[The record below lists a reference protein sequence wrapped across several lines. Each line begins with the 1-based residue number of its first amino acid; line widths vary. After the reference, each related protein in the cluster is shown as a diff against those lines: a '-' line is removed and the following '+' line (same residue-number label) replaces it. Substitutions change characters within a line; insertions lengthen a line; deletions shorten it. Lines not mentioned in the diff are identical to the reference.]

1 MRTTVNQRSNVLVV
15 YYSRTGTTRRVATE
29 SAALG
34 QWDLEPVIDM
44 KPRNNLFG
52 YTRSMFDSLF
62 GRSTELAAPRH
73 NPAEYELVIVGTP
86 VWNGA
91 VSAPIR
97 TWLQDW
103 AGRLPTLAFFATEKR
118 RGAERAF
125 RQMAALA
132 GSTPIIT
139 LELTARDAE
148 SGPLGPR
155 LVPLIATVRAAV
167 GATQAA
173 VRSPEPLPPAPH

>member
-1 MRTTVNQRSNVLVV
+1 MRTTVNQGSNVLVV
-15 YYSRTGTTRRVATE
+15 YYSRTGMTRRVATE
-29 SAALG
+29 IAALG

-86 VWNGA
+86 VWNGS

-103 AGRLPTLAFFATEKR
+103 AGRLPHARVLCHREAPWR
-118 RGAERAF
+118 RARVSPDGGACGQHA
-125 RQMAALA
+125 
-132 GSTPIIT
+132 
-139 LELTARDAE
+139 DHH
-148 SGPLGPR
+148 
-155 LVPLIATVRAAV
+155 V
-167 GATQAA
+167 GADG
-173 VRSPEPLPPAPH
+173 P